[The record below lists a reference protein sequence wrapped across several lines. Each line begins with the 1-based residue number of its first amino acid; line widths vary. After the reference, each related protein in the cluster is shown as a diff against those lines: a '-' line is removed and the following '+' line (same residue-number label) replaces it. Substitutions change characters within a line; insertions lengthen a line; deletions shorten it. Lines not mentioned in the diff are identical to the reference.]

1 MSINFRFLASKE
13 DKNLRAFNKSI
24 YFMHIPKCGGT
35 TIDQIF
41 YKLSSV
47 VKNFKFKRYKY
58 QNNDQIQKF
67 MISNTNED
75 LPCFIS
81 GHLDYNFSD
90 KIKDIYKCTIVRKP
104 LDRILSHYKFTLHK
118 LKKQPNQYNFEKFIE
133 EEINSNRDN
142 LVTRHFTGLL
152 NIKKEI
158 NENDKDQALRNIYYF
173 DSINVFE
180 NWDYF
185 VSELLSNFGLPSVF
199 YSRFQEVK
207 YNFSYKFNKNDLNLI
222 YKYYEYDFILY
233 EEIYKQSSDKT
244 INKKV
249 NYNKKI
255 CIVSPYIKTEN
266 KLFNEEEIKEL
277 LKK

>member
-1 MSINFRFLASKE
+1 MSINFRLLASKQ
-13 DKNLRAFNKSI
+13 DKHLRAFNKSI

-47 VKNFKFKRYKY
+47 VKNFKFKRYSYK
-58 QNNDQIQKF
+58 NNDQIQKF
-67 MISNTNED
+67 IISNTNED

-90 KIKDIYKCTIVRKP
+90 EIKDIYKCTIVRKP
-104 LDRILSHYKFTLHK
+104 LDRILSHYKFK
-118 LKKQPNQYNFEKFIE
+118 LLKVKKKPNQYSFEKFLE
-133 EEINSNRDN
+133 EETNSNRDN

-158 NENDKDQALRNIYYF
+158 NENDKNQALRNIYYF
-173 DSINVFE
+173 DSINIFE

-207 YNFSYKFNKNDLNLI
+207 YNFSYEFNKNDLDLI
-222 YKYYEYDFILY
+222 YKNYEYDFILY
-233 EEIYKQSSDKT
+233 DEIYKKSLNKT
-244 INKKV
+244 INKKS

-266 KLFNEEEIKEL
+266 KLFDEEEIKEL